1 MSGRSYAVAG
11 LMALLVCGLIA
22 AGCGGDDDDE
32 TTTTGSAATT
42 TDGSAV
48 TGAEQTVD
56 SAVQSCSDQAQQ
68 LGGTAGTALE
78 SACKSVGSNAKQALS
93 SGSEDVK
100 QALSKAAR
108 SCNSAVDSLPAGQ
121 AQDALSKLCD
131 SIAGA
136 E

>member
-1 MSGRSYAVAG
+1 MSRRSCPVIGLVA
-11 LMALLVCGLIA
+11 LMACALIA
-22 AGCGGDDDDE
+22 AGCGDDDDE
-32 TTTTGSAATT
+32 TTTTT
-42 TDGSAV
+42 GSAV
-48 TGAEQTVD
+48 TEAEQTVD

-78 SACKSVGSNAKQALS
+78 SACTSVGSAAKQALS

-100 QALSKAAR
+100 QALSSAAS
-108 SCNSAVDSLPAGQ
+108 SCNNAVDSLPSGQ
-121 AQDALSKLCD
+121 TQDALSELCD